1 LTALRLSLRIY
12 LSHSLELEP
21 LPTELSFEKG
31 LFVVVRAIQLLAAAQ
46 PGRVR
51 PSRALTPP
59 HKRRPNNA
67 CALQLIVVGLA
78 GPSGAGKTELSRRL
92 HELTPLA
99 VLSLGASPFAWFGSS
114 LLTARLSADAY
125 LNTAALVDGNY
136 DDPRLTDFDAL
147 EATLADLRAGRPARV
162 PQYDFKQSRRV
173 GFTPLEPPAS
183 GVVLVEGLYALHER
197 VRPWLD
203 LSVSVHG
210 VRTRVLDIA
219 PCVRVLTCVRYSFCQ
234 GVHFDLIK
242 RIQRDVARCGQ
253 TPQEIIAQ
261 ISETVFPMFK
271 AYVEP
276 DLAAAAIRIR
286 NSFNPF
292 GGFLSSATYT
302 LKSRA
307 AAVDREAVRTVLAR
321 SAGSR
326 ATSPLRTAEP
336 PAPPVVDEEREETV
350 DLYLMPP
357 GEDAETCRD
366 WIRMRLRDGRYSLLF
381 EEYIS
386 DADVLISPS
395 MSFEVPVR
403 TLSGLMAL
411 GYSLG
416 AIIRRDSLV
425 MRCEGL
431 TAKYDTITQLGQ
443 SFFQIEG
450 RDRGAVERAAEA
462 LGLAGTYVPRSYI
475 ELVQLGRLVSE
486 CAPRLEDC
494 GFLPPAVAA
503 SMAAP
508 QMLPPTPARAS
519 SGLAPTSPGGT
530 RLHTRPHAGA
540 TPGATPMR
548 PAEASPMPQAAPPA
562 ATARRSLRMDV
573 AAVAEASS
581 SEGSDGGSAVQDAP
595 QPQLTLWEHGS
606 FSSAASG
613 SERRSASAAPP
624 PRPASQPPRLPSSQ
638 SAPGASSLEDKLAWL
653 EARVHAM
660 AWSALPPPPAPPLW
674 RHAPDEVRFV
684 DAASMHVL
692 R

>member
-1 LTALRLSLRIY
+1 M
-12 LSHSLELEP
+12 
-21 LPTELSFEKG
+21 
-31 LFVVVRAIQLLAAAQ
+31 
-46 PGRVR
+46 
-51 PSRALTPP
+51 
-59 HKRRPNNA
+59 
-67 CALQLIVVGLA
+67 
-78 GPSGAGKTELSRRL
+78 
-92 HELTPLA
+92 
-99 VLSLGASPFAWFGSS
+99 
-114 LLTARLSADAY
+114 
-125 LNTAALVDGNY
+125 NTAALVDGNY

-173 GFTPLEPPAS
+173 GFVPLEPPPS

-203 LSVSVHG
+203 LTVSVHG
-210 VRTRVLDIA
+210 
-219 PCVRVLTCVRYSFCQ
+219 

-271 AYVEP
+271 AYIEP

-307 AAVDREAVRTVLAR
+307 ADVDREAVRSVLVR

-336 PAPPVVDEEREETV
+336 PAPPSVEEEHEETV

-366 WIRMRLRDGRYSLLF
+366 WIRMRLRDGRYSLVF

-431 TAKYDTITQLGQ
+431 TAKYDTIVQLGQ

-462 LGLAGTYVPRSYI
+462 LGLGGTYVPRSYI

-494 GFLPPAVAA
+494 GFLPPSVAA

-508 QMLPPTPARAS
+508 QMLPPTPARAA

-548 PAEASPMPQAAPPA
+548 PRAPTPAKASPLPHAGLPA
-562 ATARRSLRMDV
+562 ASARRALRMDV

-581 SEGSDGGSAVQDAP
+581 SDGSESGTQDAP

-624 PRPASQPPRLPSSQ
+624 PRPASQPPRLPSAQ
-638 SAPGASSLEDKLAWL
+638 SANASVEEKLAWL

-660 AWSALPPPPAPPLW
+660 AWSAMPPPSAPPLW
-674 RHAPDEVRFV
+674 RHASDEGAMAR
-684 DAASMHVL
+684 DIAALSRAQEALWADVAVL
-692 R
+692 AAAVAQAPRAPAADSPRLTRLALAAAAGALVALAAARALRRSG